1 MLQTLL
7 CVVVAT
13 IWVRAARLLRAGNEQ
28 RVLMRILVFVA
39 SPLICLHIFV
49 VSVTQCLLEMHD
61 A

>member
-7 CVVVAT
+7 CVAAAA

-28 RVLMRILVFVA
+28 GVMMQVLVFMA
-39 SPLICLHIFV
+39 SPFICLHIFV
-49 VSVTQCLLEMHD
+49 ISVTQCLLDMHD